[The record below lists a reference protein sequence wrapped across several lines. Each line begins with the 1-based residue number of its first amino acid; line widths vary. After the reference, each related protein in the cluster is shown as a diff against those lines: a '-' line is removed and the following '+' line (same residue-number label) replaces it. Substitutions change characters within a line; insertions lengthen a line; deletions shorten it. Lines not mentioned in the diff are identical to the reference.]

1 MSDIAR
7 RLAEACERAAAVL
20 NAHAEA
26 NATSSRGAAMAADV
40 SDIRALAAGLRGAER
55 IGAKEHEPGVV
66 MCDIPAR
73 CMDVDAN
80 NFVITLGDA

>member
-40 SDIRALAAGLRGAER
+40 SDIRALAAALRGAVEVSSLDGTR
-55 IGAKEHEPGVV
+55 IVNV
-66 MCDIPAR
+66 
-73 CMDVDAN
+73 
-80 NFVITLGDA
+80 VITIGDA